1 MEQHWTYWAFVGG
14 CVALALF
21 FRMRRFG
28 KPHRLRLETL
38 WIVPT
43 VFTLLAGMILWQYP
57 PSGLEWMWIA
67 IGCGAGVG
75 IGWWRASFVEISVDP
90 ETGRLTQRSS
100 WGTLIVIGVIL
111 LVRWLLRWA
120 VMLGDAQWHFGAVLI
135 SDIFI
140 AMAVG
145 ALSAYRLEI
154 GLRARRLSGG
164 ARPHA

>member
-1 MEQHWTYWAFVGG
+1 MEQRDWAYWAFVGG

-21 FRMRRFG
+21 FRLRRFG

-43 VFTLLAGMILWQYP
+43 VFILLAGMILWQYP
-57 PSGLEWMWIA
+57 PGWMWIA
-67 IGCGAGVG
+67 IGCGAGAG
-75 IGWWRASFVEISVDP
+75 IGWWRASNIEISIDP
-90 ETGRLTQRSS
+90 ETGHLNQRSS
-100 WGTLIVIGVIL
+100 WGGLIVIGVFM

-120 VMLGDAQWHFGAVLI
+120 VMLGDAQWRFGVVLI

-145 ALSAYRLEI
+145 ALSAYRLGI
-154 GLRARRLSGG
+154 GLRARHLTVG